1 MGLAIVSGKSSNLRS
16 LRGRLVGTLFAVF
29 AGIWAIVGIYL
40 GMQFAQARSSSL
52 DDNLDQ
58 IVRIILLSMPSDI
71 DRVSSTSNLQLRP
84 GEPARLIRLGRVN
97 FQVWVKSRRE
107 NVVRSAGA
115 PSLPFKP
122 DFADGFATVNIAG
135 EEWRVCAITDARNQ
149 VQVQVGKPTSELA
162 AQLRSWLC
170 YGLAL
175 SLFVL
180 LVLIVCLKL
189 VVHWS
194 LRPVMAAQAA
204 ITSRKA
210 LDLTPIPDHDLPSEV
225 RPLVESFNGLL
236 ERLDDTLRAER
247 RFFTEAAHELRTPL
261 AVLLTHAQVAQRAR
275 TLEESRT
282 AVDQVARGVE
292 RSARLS
298 QQLLDSAR
306 LDVERHSG
314 EQTML
319 QLADVVVVV
328 TREFEMAA
336 AHKSQ
341 TITLN
346 TEPGAIRGNL
356 EELGILVRNL
366 LDNALRY
373 AGPGCGVKVSCK
385 RIDNLMLLEVRDNG
399 PGVAPE
405 DRERI
410 FDRFYRGIGQ
420 VEPGSG
426 IGLALVSRIAQSH
439 DATIRTGPGLQGRGF
454 GISVAFRLREDN
466 VPDRVSS

>member
-1 MGLAIVSGKSSNLRS
+1 
-16 LRGRLVGTLFAVF
+16 
-29 AGIWAIVGIYL
+29 
-40 GMQFAQARSSSL
+40 
-52 DDNLDQ
+52 
-58 IVRIILLSMPSDI
+58 
-71 DRVSSTSNLQLRP
+71 
-84 GEPARLIRLGRVN
+84 
-97 FQVWVKSRRE
+97 
-107 NVVRSAGA
+107 
-115 PSLPFKP
+115 
-122 DFADGFATVNIAG
+122 
-135 EEWRVCAITDARNQ
+135 
-149 VQVQVGKPTSELA
+149 
-162 AQLRSWLC
+162 
-170 YGLAL
+170 
-175 SLFVL
+175 
-180 LVLIVCLKL
+180 
-189 VVHWS
+189 
-194 LRPVMAAQAA
+194 
-204 ITSRKA
+204 
-210 LDLTPIPDHDLPSEV
+210 
-225 RPLVESFNGLL
+225 
-236 ERLDDTLRAER
+236 
-247 RFFTEAAHELRTPL
+247 
-261 AVLLTHAQVAQRAR
+261 
-275 TLEESRT
+275 
-282 AVDQVARGVE
+282 
-292 RSARLS
+292 
-298 QQLLDSAR
+298 
-306 LDVERHSG
+306 
-314 EQTML
+314 
-319 QLADVVVVV
+319 
-328 TREFEMAA
+328 MAA